1 MHPAEQEEPAEPEEP
16 AELEGPTESQYEVE
30 AVTTYI
36 EQQSITTGPEGGYTM
51 GGGIEMTQPQ

>member
-16 AELEGPTESQYEVE
+16 AELEGPPESQYEVE

-36 EQQSITTGPEGGYTM
+36 KQ
-51 GGGIEMTQPQ
+51 